1 MSPLLSAFEAV
12 HVQQVP
18 GRVTDAF
25 PVLFASC
32 EQPGTSLLALQDACA
47 SGDAAAV
54 RAALDVL
61 SWWLL
66 DAMLQRVP
74 CEALTR
80 VAALTAQFEGELSPA
95 YQRILAAVRR
105 YGGAD

>member
-1 MSPLLSAFEAV
+1 
-12 HVQQVP
+12 
-18 GRVTDAF
+18 
-25 PVLFASC
+25 
-32 EQPGTSLLALQDACA
+32 
-47 SGDAAAV
+47 
-54 RAALDVL
+54 
-61 SWWLL
+61 
-66 DAMLQRVP
+66 MLQRVP

>member
-1 MSPLLSAFEAV
+1 
-12 HVQQVP
+12 
-18 GRVTDAF
+18 
-25 PVLFASC
+25 
-32 EQPGTSLLALQDACA
+32 
-47 SGDAAAV
+47 V

-74 CEALTR
+74 REALTR
-80 VAALTAQFEGELSPA
+80 VAALTAKFEDQLSPT